1 MATLFRAD
9 PFFLSIFNI
18 QYARIGCFAAEF
30 WQNLISVTS
39 WAIDVNE
46 KCMRIY
52 KSLLNITWKS
62 NPKFE
67 DATNDR
73 IWDEELSTKI
83 QIWYSKLEAEQPPS
97 ITDES

>member
-30 WQNLISVTS
+30 WQNLIFVTS

-67 DATNDR
+67 DATNARLDMR
-73 IWDEELSTKI
+73 QTAMMGLISSKFAELTNI
-83 QIWYSKLEAEQPPS
+83 G
-97 ITDES
+97 